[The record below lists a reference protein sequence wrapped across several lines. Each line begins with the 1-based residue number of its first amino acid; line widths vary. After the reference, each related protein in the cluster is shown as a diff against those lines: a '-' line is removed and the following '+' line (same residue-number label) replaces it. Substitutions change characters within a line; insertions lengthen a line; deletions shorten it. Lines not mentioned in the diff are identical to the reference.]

1 MPHTSPRPRGWSW
14 ALLALLLVALSL
26 TLPRP
31 SLAQTGACL
40 PAKSGKVLT
49 PVGKE
54 TVTVSATVVG
64 LSGATITTLGATAA
78 FVTLEGTSALR
89 FTLSGVPTATV
100 GHLVDPPSAG
110 SAAPT
115 RGFWFCGQ
123 PALLGLR
130 FLRTASPDLT
140 LQVTYYQ

>member
-1 MPHTSPRPRGWSW
+1 MSHTSPRSLGRFW
-14 ALLALLLVALSL
+14 AFLGLLFVALSVS
-26 TLPRP
+26 LPRP

-40 PAKSGKVLT
+40 PAKQGKVLT

-54 TVTVSATVVG
+54 TVTVSTTVVG
-64 LSGATITTLGATAA
+64 LTGATITTLGATAA
-78 FVTLEGTSALR
+78 YVTLEGTSALR

-100 GHLVDPPSAG
+100 GHLADPPSAG
-110 SAAPT
+110 SAAAT

-123 PALLGLR
+123 PALLALR